1 MEDRMDSLTGI
12 FDSMMWGRAETD
24 ATRAIA
30 SLLFAFVAGQVVAW
44 TYAWTHV
51 GVSYSRA
58 FVQSL
63 VLIAVVVALVL
74 MIVGTNVLVAFGLFG
89 ALAVIRFRNVLKDTR
104 DTAFI
109 FMELAVGL
117 GAGTQALI
125 ITAAGVAFF
134 VLVAMY
140 LRATSFG
147 AVESAD
153 ALLRLQA
160 PAPAPESLAQV
171 LERHCRRA
179 DLVSRRAM
187 PDNTTDDLSYRL
199 VFRDPSRGDELV
211 SELRA
216 VEGVR
221 SVSMLVQGE
230 QAEL

>member
-1 MEDRMDSLTGI
+1 MDSLTGFI
-12 FDSMMWGRAETD
+12 DSMMWGRAETD
-24 ATRAIA
+24 AARAIA
-30 SLLFAFVAGQVVAW
+30 CLLFAFVAGQVVAW
-44 TYAWTHV
+44 TCAWTHV
-51 GVSYSRA
+51 GVSCSRA

-89 ALAVIRFRNVLKDTR
+89 ALAVIRFRNVLKGTR

-117 GAGTQALI
+117 GAGTQALV

-153 ALLRLQA
+153 ALLRLQP
-160 PAPAPESLAQV
+160 PAPAPESLVQV
-171 LERHCRRA
+171 LERHCRKA
-179 DLVSRRAM
+179 ELVSRRAL
-187 PDNTTDDLSYRL
+187 PDNAIDDLSYPL

-211 SELRA
+211 KGLRA
-216 VEGVR
+216 LEGVR